1 MLSQRA
7 QSLAAGT
14 TFNEMWDV
22 IKDALHRDDNAGGHV
37 NLGVAENNLMR
48 AELEQ
53 YVVEHVQM
61 AGSNATYDDG
71 PVGSARLRAAL
82 ASFLSAQLQ
91 TARRL
96 EAGQIVVTNGV
107 SSALEHVA
115 WALADAGDV
124 FLLGRPYYGEATL
137 GLRPGV
143 RTVAVTFGATD
154 PFSRTA
160 VGCYEEALVRAQAS
174 GLVVRGLLLC
184 SPHNPLGRCY
194 SREVLCALAALCA
207 KHGLHLVSDEVYA
220 LSVWR
225 EPRFTSVL
233 SLPLHGVIDAARVHV
248 VWGISKD
255 FGANGW
261 RLGCLVSPANPGLR
275 AAVAAAGV
283 YSYPSSLTDH
293 VVAQMLEDHAFTTA
307 YLHESRQRLQAAYTL
322 AASLLRQHAIPFATS
337 THAALFVWADL
348 GQAYRRRN
356 PRHSDMDDSAV
367 ADKLREALYRQKVY
381 LAWGGN
387 FDSEALGMF
396 RISFAHP
403 ADYMQEGF
411 RRIHQALSRSCSRS
425 RSRLGLT
432 RL

>member
-1 MLSQRA
+1 
-7 QSLAAGT
+7 
-14 TFNEMWDV
+14 MWEV
-22 IKDALHRDDNAGGHV
+22 IKDAWNRDDNPGGHV

-48 AELEQ
+48 AELEE

-82 ASFLSAQLQ
+82 AKLLSAQLK
-91 TARRL
+91 TARPVQ
-96 EAGQIVVTNGV
+96 ASQIAVTNGV

-115 WALADAGDV
+115 WALADPGDV
-124 FLLGRPYYGEATL
+124 FLLGRPYYGEVTL
-137 GLRPGV
+137 ALRPRV

-154 PFSRTA
+154 PFSQAA
-160 VGCYEEALVRAQAS
+160 VGCYEEALERAHAC

-194 SREVLCALAALCA
+194 PREVLCALVALCA
-207 KHGLHLVSDEVYA
+207 KHGLHLVSDEIYA

-225 EPRFTSVL
+225 EPGFTSVL
-233 SLPLHGVIDAARVHV
+233 SLPLYGVIDAALMHV

-261 RLGCLVSPANPGLR
+261 RLGCVVSPANPALL
-275 AAVAAAGV
+275 AAVAAVGV
-283 YSYPSSLTDH
+283 YSYPSSITDH
-293 VVAQMLEDHAFTTA
+293 VVAQMLEDHAFTA
-307 YLHESRQRLQAAYTL
+307 QYLQENRRRLAAAYTQ
-322 AASLLRQHAIPFATS
+322 AASLLHQYAIPFATN
-337 THAALFVWADL
+337 THAALFIWADL

-356 PRHSDMDDSAV
+356 PHHTDMDDSAV
-367 ADKLREALYRQKVY
+367 AHKLREALATQKVY

-403 ADYMQEGF
+403 LHYIEEGF
-411 RRIHQALSRSCSRS
+411 SRIHLALQSGVVLAHPSPGYRS
-425 RSRLGLT
+425 RIRPT